1 MKVNGIFRYSVVQQ
15 LPNNRQLRVDTG
27 YVNNKNIKVYSVY
40 DKQTLKMK
48 LYYLTTHLKNWY
60 ATKLET
66 YENDKVVEEVSYKRF
81 DRKG

>member
-1 MKVNGIFRYSVVQQ
+1 MKVNGIFRHSVTQQ
-15 LPNNRQLRVDTG
+15 LPNNKQLRVDTG
-27 YVNNKNIKVYSVY
+27 YINNKNIKVYSVY

-48 LYYLTTHLKNWY
+48 LYYLTTNLKNWY
-60 ATKLET
+60 ATKLKT